1 MESSPF
7 ISIIV
12 PMYNAENYIERC
24 ILSIMNQTYPNIE
37 VLVIDDGSKDNSGRI
52 VLSLVEKFKGKLKY
66 FKKLNSG
73 VSATRNYGLE
83 KASGNY
89 FAFVDSDDYIASNMY
104 ESMLQLLLQ
113 HNADLVICGQT
124 RVVNGKELH
133 YPDKGIQH
141 FYDGKIDMRLLSN
154 QFDLNILCNKL
165 YSRELWGDLR
175 LPENMS
181 YAEDLYLAP
190 DILNRSKHIVYT
202 SIGYYYYYENLSS
215 ASYCL
220 SEEKLRSDI
229 IAKEKLYK
237 YILNKSVD
245 TTIAFD
251 LLFGAYTRGYNMG
264 IGKQKMY
271 FYKQYINFFFR
282 NIINCLLKAKCILF
296 LLSPYLYSK
305 VHALIKYIS
314 TRIGI

>member
-133 YPDKGIQH
+133 Y
-141 FYDGKIDMRLLSN
+141 R
-154 QFDLNILCNKL
+154 KL
-165 YSRELWGDLR
+165 
-175 LPENMS
+175 PK
-181 YAEDLYLAP
+181 LA
-190 DILNRSKHIVYT
+190 Y
-202 SIGYYYYYENLSS
+202 
-215 ASYCL
+215 
-220 SEEKLRSDI
+220 
-229 IAKEKLYK
+229 
-237 YILNKSVD
+237 
-245 TTIAFD
+245 
-251 LLFGAYTRGYNMG
+251 
-264 IGKQKMY
+264 
-271 FYKQYINFFFR
+271 
-282 NIINCLLKAKCILF
+282 
-296 LLSPYLYSK
+296 
-305 VHALIKYIS
+305 
-314 TRIGI
+314 

>member
-181 YAEDLYLAP
+181 TQK
-190 DILNRSKHIVYT
+190 IYT
-202 SIGYYYYYENLSS
+202 
-215 ASYCL
+215 
-220 SEEKLRSDI
+220 
-229 IAKEKLYK
+229 
-237 YILNKSVD
+237 
-245 TTIAFD
+245 
-251 LLFGAYTRGYNMG
+251 
-264 IGKQKMY
+264 
-271 FYKQYINFFFR
+271 
-282 NIINCLLKAKCILF
+282 
-296 LLSPYLYSK
+296 
-305 VHALIKYIS
+305 
-314 TRIGI
+314 

>member
-190 DILNRSKHIVYT
+190 DILTLLDDSDKVIYY
-202 SIGYYYYYENLSS
+202 IGSS
-215 ASYCL
+215 GLC
-220 SEEKLRSDI
+220 I
-229 IAKEKLYK
+229 I
-237 YILNKSVD
+237 
-245 TTIAFD
+245 
-251 LLFGAYTRGYNMG
+251 
-264 IGKQKMY
+264 
-271 FYKQYINFFFR
+271 FFFCQLFSMFTHCFYDFR
-282 NIINCLLKAKCILF
+282 MLL
-296 LLSPYLYSK
+296 
-305 VHALIKYIS
+305 
-314 TRIGI
+314 

>member
-1 MESSPF
+1 METKGYTD
-7 ISIIV
+7 IHTH
-12 PMYNAENYIERC
+12 
-24 ILSIMNQTYPNIE
+24 ILPG
-37 VLVIDDGSKDNSGRI
+37 IDDGSKDNSGRI

-229 IAKEKLYK
+229 IA
-237 YILNKSVD
+237 
-245 TTIAFD
+245 
-251 LLFGAYTRGYNMG
+251 YTRGYNMG